1 MLTLL
6 TESDMSTSYRSP
18 SCSRGLFFSRSWKR
32 CAVGS
37 SNRGDPKWCNSPLF
51 LATPIISCKANF
63 SQFAMAPS
71 NLLSPNAISLK
82 GTLSETVVT
91 FSLSS
96 SGLKTLKKM
105 VLLNVSRKHF
115 F

>member
-6 TESDMSTSYRSP
+6 TELSASCSSP
-18 SCSRGLFFSRSWKR
+18 SCSWGFSFSRSWKR

-51 LATPIISCKANF
+51 SATPIISCKANF

-71 NLLSPNAISLK
+71 NLLSPNAIAFK
-82 GTLSETVVT
+82 GNLPETAVT
-91 FSLSS
+91 FSSSS
-96 SGLKTLKKM
+96 SGLKTLK
-105 VLLNVSRKHF
+105 
-115 F
+115 